1 MNRIGNFIYI
11 KELFLRTLMISFII
25 YFTECLHVVHVFT
38 DTAKMAFLTGLEH
51 SDNTNTLE

>member
-1 MNRIGNFIYI
+1 MYI

-25 YFTECLHVVHVFT
+25 YFTECLHVVHVLT

>member
-25 YFTECLHVVHVFT
+25 CFTECLHVAHVLT
-38 DTAKMAFLTGLEH
+38 HTAKMAFLTGLEH
-51 SDNTNTLE
+51 SDYTNTLE